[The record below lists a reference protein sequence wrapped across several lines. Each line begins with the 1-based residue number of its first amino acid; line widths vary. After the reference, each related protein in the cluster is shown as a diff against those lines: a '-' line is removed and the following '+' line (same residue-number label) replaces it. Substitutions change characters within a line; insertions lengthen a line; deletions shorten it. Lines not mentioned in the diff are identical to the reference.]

1 MYLYHFGLRELPFT
15 LTPNTS
21 FYCGLQSHDEAL
33 DVLLLALQ
41 TGEGFIK
48 VSGEVGTGKTLL
60 CRKLLNEL
68 PDAFVAAYV
77 PDSYLGPQELRRAIA
92 AELGLQVA
100 LDAGQH
106 ALTDLLQQRLLQ
118 ISAQGK
124 TVVVLI
130 DEAQVLSDDSFE
142 ALRLLSN
149 LETESHKLLH
159 IVLMGQ
165 PELEQRLA
173 SHQLRQLRQRITFS
187 YRLRALSREEV
198 GQYLHHRLQVAGYQG
213 EPLFNVAAIRL
224 LHKAGR
230 GIPRLINVLAHKAMM
245 LSFGRGE
252 QTVTHRSVRAA
263 VADTDDAWQ
272 PGFWSWRRQFR

>member
-1 MYLYHFGLRELPFT
+1 M
-15 LTPNTS
+15 
-21 FYCGLQSHDEAL
+21 
-33 DVLLLALQ
+33 LALQ

-68 PDAFVAAYV
+68 SDAFVTAYI

-92 AELGLQVA
+92 AELGLQVE
-100 LDAGQH
+100 LNAGHH
-106 ALTDLLQQRLLQ
+106 ALTELLQRRLLQ

-124 TVVVLI
+124 TVVVVI
-130 DEAQVLSDDSFE
+130 DEAQVLADDSFE

-173 SHQLRQLRQRITFS
+173 SNQLRQLRQRITFS
-187 YRLRALSREEV
+187 YRLRALTRHEV
-198 GQYLHHRLQVAGYQG
+198 GHYLHHRLQVAGSRA
-213 EPLFNVAAIRL
+213 ECVFTDRAIRV
-224 LHKAGR
+224 LHRSSR
-230 GIPRLINVLAHKAMM
+230 GIPRLLNVLAHKAMM
-245 LSFGRGE
+245 LSYGRGA
-252 QTVTHRSVRAA
+252 QQVNHCAVRAA
-263 VADTDDAWQ
+263 VKDTDDARQ
-272 PGFWSWRRQFR
+272 KGFWWWQNRSGGASSGVS